1 MFGTTFSCAIFRIFQ
16 ITDGITPKMNYYI
29 NFNQQLT
36 AQSQQQKQNKMQNVF
51 KANFRYTR
59 MTSLNSVLFFGVSR
73 PLNRPM
79 SFELCPVKGQFQI
92 INFVVMQRK
101 SIYNAKRAKTVKPLS
116 KRLTYSSI
124 ERGMFFTHLH
134 HRVIIQTNNIS
145 IYC

>member
-1 MFGTTFSCAIFRIFQ
+1 MFGTTFSYAIFRIFQ

-59 MTSLNSVLFFGVSR
+59 MTSLNSVLLFGVSL

-79 SFELCPVKGQFQI
+79 QFELCPVKGQFQI

-101 SIYNAKRAKTVKPLS
+101 SIYNAKWAKTVKPLS

-124 ERGMFFTHLH
+124 ERGMFFRHLH
-134 HRVIIQTNNIS
+134 HRVLIQTNNIS
-145 IYC
+145 IYS